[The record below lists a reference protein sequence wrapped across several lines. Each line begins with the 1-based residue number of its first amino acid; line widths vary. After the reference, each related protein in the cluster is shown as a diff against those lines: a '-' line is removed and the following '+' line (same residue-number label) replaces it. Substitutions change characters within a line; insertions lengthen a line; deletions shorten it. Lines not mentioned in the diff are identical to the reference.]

1 MKNDVGPSWHC
12 YRASSLKDCRVPS
25 VRELSLPSRYGL
37 DLDRAHCLQDANW
50 PASS

>member
-1 MKNDVGPSWHC
+1 MKNDAGPSWHS

-37 DLDRAHCLQDANW
+37 VLDGARCLQDANW